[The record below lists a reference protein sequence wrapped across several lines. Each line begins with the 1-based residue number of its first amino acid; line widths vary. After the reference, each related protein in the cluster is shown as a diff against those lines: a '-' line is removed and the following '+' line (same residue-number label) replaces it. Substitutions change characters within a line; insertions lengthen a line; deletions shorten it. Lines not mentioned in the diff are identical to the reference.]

1 MIIER
6 LSGSACA
13 APFPV
18 YRGLVD
24 EFLTAHAD
32 GAAAHNATVA
42 HVLAVCA
49 GYSYSDAATVTM
61 MMSRLGFDPGACVRV
76 AQTVDAMTIFSTAY
90 LVQSRSGRVV
100 ILAYRGTEPANIGN
114 WLADADVGS
123 AAMKCG
129 DRSLR
134 VHAGFYRNVRA
145 TRWQVIEELR
155 KAAAGKSLLDDGRD
169 VDHPMEALYVTGHSL
184 GGAMAV
190 LFALSIAGDES
201 SRDLAARLRAIYTFG
216 QPLTVGETLP
226 PSVAAIGEKTFRHV
240 AARDLIP
247 ALPAAAWGRLTH
259 FGHEYRHA
267 GGEWKLADAAVEQL
281 QNLRELPRSI
291 FAAFETVAR
300 KKPSRYSLADHRP
313 HEYIE
318 RLRPPGRL
326 SELGDDA

>member
-1 MIIER
+1 MNIGR

-18 YRGLVD
+18 YRGVVD
-24 EFLTAHAD
+24 EFLAAHAD
-32 GAAAHNATVA
+32 DASARNATVA

-49 GYSYSDAATVTM
+49 GYAYSDTSTVAM
-61 MMSRLGFDPGACVRV
+61 MMSRLGFNPGACVRV

-90 LVQSRSGRVV
+90 LVQSRCGRVV

-129 DRSLR
+129 DDSLR
-134 VHAGFYRNVRA
+134 VHAGFHRNMRA

-155 KAAAGKSLLDDGRD
+155 KAAAGKSLLDEERS
-169 VDHPMEALYVTGHSL
+169 VEQPMQALYVTGHSL

-190 LFALSIAGDES
+190 LFALSIAADDS
-201 SRDLAARLRAIYTFG
+201 TRDMAGRLRAIYTFG

-226 PSVAAIGEKTFRHV
+226 PRVAAIGEKTFRHV
-240 AARDLIP
+240 SARDVIP
-247 ALPAAAWGRLTH
+247 ALPAAAWGRLTR
-259 FGHEYRHA
+259 FGHEYRNA
-267 GGEWKLADAAVEQL
+267 GGEWRLADAAVEQL

-291 FAAFETVAR
+291 FAAFELVAR

-313 HEYIE
+313 HEYIGL
-318 RLRPPGRL
+318 LRPPGRL
-326 SELGDDA
+326 SELGDDV

>member
-18 YRGLVD
+18 YRELIDELVS
-24 EFLTAHAD
+24 AHAED
-32 GAAAHNATVA
+32 AGARNATVA

-49 GYSYSDAATVTM
+49 GYSYSDAPTVAM
-61 MMSRLGFDPGACVRV
+61 IMSRLGFEVGACVRV

-90 LVQSRSGRVV
+90 LIQSRCGRVV

-134 VHAGFYRNVRA
+134 VHAGFYRNMRA
-145 TRWQVIEELR
+145 TRWQVIDELR
-155 KAAAGKSLLDDGRD
+155 NASAGKSLLDEERD
-169 VDHPMEALYVTGHSL
+169 VEHPLQALYVTGHSL

-190 LFALSIAGDES
+190 LFALSIAVDDS
-201 SRDLAARLRAIYTFG
+201 SRDIANRLRAIYTFG

-226 PSVAAIGEKTFRHV
+226 PSISAIGEKTFRHV
-240 AARDLIP
+240 SARDVIP

-259 FGHEYRHA
+259 FGQEYRNA
-267 GGEWKLADAAVEQL
+267 GGEWKRADAAVEQL

-291 FAAFETVAR
+291 FAR
-300 KKPSRYSLADHRP
+300 KKPSRYSLAEHRP
-313 HEYIE
+313 HEYIGS
-318 RLRPPGRL
+318 LRPPGRL
-326 SELGDDA
+326 SEWGDDV

>member
-24 EFLTAHAD
+24 EFRDAHAE
-32 GAAAHNATVA
+32 GAGARNATIA
-42 HVLAVCA
+42 HALAVCA
-49 GYSYSDAATVTM
+49 GYSYSDTPTVAM
-61 MMSRLGFDPGACVRV
+61 MMSRLGFDLGACVRI

-90 LVQSRSGRVV
+90 VIQSRCGRVV

-134 VHAGFYRNVRA
+134 VHAGFYRNMRA

-155 KAAAGKSLLDDGRD
+155 KAAAGKSLLDEGRD
-169 VDHPMEALYVTGHSL
+169 VEHPMEALYVTGHSL
-184 GGAMAV
+184 GGAMAI
-190 LFALSIAGDES
+190 LFALSIAVDES
-201 SRDLAARLRAIYTFG
+201 SRDVADRLRAIYTFG
-216 QPLTVGETLP
+216 QPLAVGETLP
-226 PSVAAIGEKTFRHV
+226 PRLAAIGEKTLRHV
-240 AARDLIP
+240 SARDVIP

-259 FGHEYRHA
+259 FGHEYRNV
-267 GGEWKLADAAVEQL
+267 GGEWKLADVAVQQL
-281 QNLRELPRSI
+281 QTLRELPRSI
-291 FAAFETVAR
+291 FAALETVAR
-300 KKPSRYSLADHRP
+300 RKPSRYSLADHRP
-313 HEYIE
+313 HEYIGL
-318 RLRPPGRL
+318 LRPPGRL
-326 SELGDDA
+326 SELGDDV

>member
-1 MIIER
+1 
-6 LSGSACA
+6 LSGSASA
-13 APFPV
+13 PPFPV
-18 YRGLVD
+18 YREVVD
-24 EFLTAHAD
+24 EFLAAHAR
-32 GAAAHNATVA
+32 NATVA

-49 GYSYSDAATVTM
+49 GYSYSDTQTVSM
-61 MMSRLGFDPGACVRV
+61 MMSRLGFEPGACVRV

-90 LVQSRSGRVV
+90 LVQSRCGRVV
-100 ILAYRGTEPANIGN
+100 VLAYRGTEPANIGN
-114 WLADADVGS
+114 WIADADVGS

-129 DRSLR
+129 DTLLR
-134 VHAGFYRNVRA
+134 VHAGFYRNMRA

-169 VDHPMEALYVTGHSL
+169 VEHPMEALYVTGHSL

-190 LFALSIAGDES
+190 LFALSIACDES
-201 SRDLAARLRAIYTFG
+201 SRDVAERLRAIYTFG
-216 QPLTVGETLP
+216 QPLTVGEALP

-240 AARDLIP
+240 SSRDVIP

-267 GGEWKLADAAVEQL
+267 SGAWKLADTPVEQL

-291 FAAFETVAR
+291 VAAFESIGR
-300 KKPSRYSLADHRP
+300 RKPSRYSLADHRP

-318 RLRPPGRL
+318 LLRPTGRL
-326 SELGDDA
+326 SELGDA

>member
-6 LSGSACA
+6 LGGSACT

-18 YRGLVD
+18 YPGLVD
-24 EFLTAHAD
+24 EFLGAHAD
-32 GAAAHNATVA
+32 GSNARNATVA

-49 GYSYSDAATVTM
+49 GYAYSDTPTVAM

-90 LVQSRSGRVV
+90 LVQSRCGRVV

-114 WLADADVGS
+114 WIADADVGS

-169 VDHPMEALYVTGHSL
+169 VEHPMEALYVTGHSL
-184 GGAMAV
+184 GGAMAA
-190 LFALSIAGDES
+190 LFALSIACDES
-201 SRDLAARLRAIYTFG
+201 SREVAGRLRAIYTFG
-216 QPLTVGETLP
+216 QPLTVGDTLP
-226 PSVAAIGEKTFRHV
+226 PSVAAIGEKAFRHV
-240 AARDLIP
+240 NSRDVIP
-247 ALPAAAWGRLTH
+247 ALPAVAWGRLTH
-259 FGHEYRHA
+259 FGHEYRHV
-267 GGEWKLADAAVEQL
+267 GGEWKLADAAIEQL

-291 FAAFETVAR
+291 FAAFESIGR
-300 KKPSRYSLADHRP
+300 KKTSRYSLADHRP

-318 RLRPPGRL
+318 LLRPPGRL
-326 SELGDDA
+326 SELGDA